1 MIAAGIYDHTNVA
14 FASFLYVSLPLDLKK
29 KKQSISDKSVKISY
43 EKSADLTYGTYN
55 MYPSFLLIN
64 GQYIC
69 TLCRVILAVDY

>member
-1 MIAAGIYDHTNVA
+1 MTTLTLLL
-14 FASFLYVSLPLDLKK
+14 FFFCFLPLDLKK

-43 EKSADLTYGTYN
+43 EKSADLTYGKYN

-69 TLCRVILAVDY
+69 RVVLAVDY

>member
-1 MIAAGIYDHTNVA
+1 MTTLTLPL
-14 FASFLYVSLPLDLKK
+14 FFFLFLVLPLDLK

-69 TLCRVILAVDY
+69 RVVLAVDY

>member
-1 MIAAGIYDHTNVA
+1 MTTLTLPL
-14 FASFLYVSLPLDLKK
+14 FLFFLFFVLPLDLK